1 MSAEFDFLKDEELRL
16 EENVKIQREII
27 SLKTLFHKIYESI
40 AKPNESI
47 KLIEEKKLNIV
58 SKIDELLNDIAQ
70 LGELENSTIR
80 ELYDFINLQK
90 KDLKSCRTFESLDKY
105 INDFDEELKK
115 IISSVK
121 KSLHIVQLKNFSDE
135 SRNYIRI
142 LNKKIELQNESI
154 QNFNQLIEKE
164 KNTNTHDI
172 YDLAVKKY
180 SNRSYGYR
188 VVFLVLMVLVVI
200 LVWFSAVLKKSLGLD
215 QYDYWFFKIT
225 LAITSVTLITFYL
238 KLSTKYQNIADQ
250 CEQTKLE
257 LEAFPSFVASFST
270 EDPKIVEIRKEL
282 AMKYFGR
289 DLLNNDKGEASNII
303 TDQMKNTTELVKA
316 TTEAVKNLNA
326 KTGGSSG
333 SQP

>member
-27 SLKTLFHKIYESI
+27 SLKTLFYKIYESI
-40 AKPNESI
+40 AKPNDSV
-47 KLIEEKKLNIV
+47 KLIEEKKSNIV

-80 ELYDFINLQK
+80 EIYDFINLQK
-90 KDLKSCRTFESLDKY
+90 KDLKSCRTFDSLDKY

-135 SRNYIRI
+135 SRKYIKI

-154 QNFNQLIEKE
+154 QNFNQFIEKE

-188 VVFLVLMVLVVI
+188 VVFLVLMILVVI

-225 LAITSVTLITFYL
+225 LAITSITLITFYL
-238 KLSTKYQNIADQ
+238 RLSTKYQNIADQ

-333 SQP
+333 S